1 MAINRNLKRI
11 QELEALLQRSASSQ
25 DEIDTLAELA
35 WELRISQPERAET
48 TAKKAI
54 ELAQSGEFVTT
65 PFQTGLATGLVALAS
80 VEFQN
85 GLIEEGVKKCLQA
98 LDLLENLPSSKTNAR
113 IWTTLSWNSF
123 FLGDYPSAQE
133 QALKALDI
141 SNQINLIIEKAWALD
156 AIASTYGISKDFP
169 NALQAHREAV
179 QTFQEL
185 NDVDGTIRAT
195 NNMAMTLYMMEDF
208 TTALACAQQSLQVVQ
223 QWNRKYD
230 ELNIA
235 CTMAQILID
244 MGRLDDANGFLER
257 AYSGAKDVR
266 NTPIY
271 HVFVLMEWARI
282 SLKCNDLEAAKSKLF
297 MALEFAERNNQ
308 QIEKGQCHKNLA
320 DIYEREGNYRKSL
333 EHLKTFLSI
342 HEEAVGERAA
352 IRMSILTI
360 THQIESARQKAEIY
374 RLQAE
379 QLRNEM
385 ELEKRTKELFE
396 ELSRVDGLTG
406 LANRRHFDERLERE
420 YARHSRTGSELS
432 LILLDID
439 HFKIFNDTYGHP
451 KGDECLKKVSQA
463 VKDNVSRSTDLVA
476 RYGGEEFICIL
487 PETNEKAAAKIAEG
501 IRQAVFDLAI
511 PHKTSLTAKYVTVS
525 LGVVTA
531 LCHQKGVP
539 AVLIE
544 RADHQLYKAKASG
557 RNRVASVI
565 SGTHRLKD
573 QQE

>member
-1 MAINRNLKRI
+1 MVTNRNLKRI
-11 QELEALLQRSASSQ
+11 QKLEDLLQRPVSTQ
-25 DEIDTLAELA
+25 EEIDALAELA
-35 WELRISQPERAET
+35 WELRISQPERAKA
-48 TAKKAI
+48 TAQKAI
-54 ELAQSGEFVTT
+54 KLAQSGEFATT

-80 VEFQN
+80 VEFQK
-85 GLIEEGVKKCLQA
+85 GLIKEGVIKCLQA
-98 LDLLENLPSSKTNAR
+98 LDLLENLPPSKTNAR
-113 IWTTLSWNSF
+113 IWITLSWNSF
-123 FLGDYPSAQE
+123 FLGDHPSAQE

-141 SNQINLIIEKAWALD
+141 SNQLNLIIEKAWALD
-156 AIASTYGISKDFP
+156 AIASTYGTLKDFP
-169 NALQAHREAV
+169 NALQAHKEAV
-179 QTFQEL
+179 QIFQEL
-185 NDVDGTIRAT
+185 NDVDGIIRAM

-208 TTALACAQQSLQVVQ
+208 TTALECAQQSLQVVQ
-223 QWNRKYD
+223 KWDRKYE

-235 CTMAQILID
+235 CTIAQILID
-244 MGRLDDANGFLER
+244 TGKLDDAGAYLET
-257 AYSGAKDVR
+257 AFSNAKDVK

-282 SLKCNDLEAAKSKLF
+282 SLKRNDLEAAKSKLM

-308 QIEKGQCHKNLA
+308 RIEQGQCHKSLA
-320 DIYEREGNYRKSL
+320 EIYEQEQNYKKSV
-333 EHLKTFLSI
+333 EHLKTFLAI
-342 HEEAVGERAA
+342 NEEAVGERAT

-360 THQIESARQKAEIY
+360 THQIETARQEAEIY

-379 QLRNEM
+379 RLRNEM

-406 LANRRHFDERLERE
+406 VANRRHFDERLEQE

-439 HFKIFNDTYGHP
+439 HFKNFNDLYGHP
-451 KGDECLKKVSQA
+451 KGDDCLEKVAQA
-463 VKDNVSRSTDLVA
+463 VKNNVSRTTDLVA

-487 PETNEKAAAKIAEG
+487 PETNEKAAIKIAEE
-501 IRQAVFDLAI
+501 IRQAVVDLAI
-511 PHKTSLTAKYVTVS
+511 PHKTSLTAKHVTVS

-531 LCHQKGVP
+531 LCHQRGSP

-544 RADHQLYKAKASG
+544 RADQQLYRAKASG

-565 SGTHRLKD
+565 SGTHTLKKH
-573 QQE
+573 